1 MTKTRPVKKARA
13 DPSQT
18 GPLRSGE
25 SNSVRVLASPLSPH
39 NHLDDRSVGA
49 QAGYQDGDRDF
60 HLAGPG
66 VVGLQDDVA
75 NHATGRCAAG
85 YSHR

>member
-1 MTKTRPVKKARA
+1 MTKTRPVKKASA

-39 NHLDDRSVGA
+39 NHLDLDHQLLQKSPERHSGLTVSETLWTNVA
-49 QAGYQDGDRDF
+49 F
-60 HLAGPG
+60 TTKHL
-66 VVGLQDDVA
+66 
-75 NHATGRCAAG
+75 
-85 YSHR
+85 